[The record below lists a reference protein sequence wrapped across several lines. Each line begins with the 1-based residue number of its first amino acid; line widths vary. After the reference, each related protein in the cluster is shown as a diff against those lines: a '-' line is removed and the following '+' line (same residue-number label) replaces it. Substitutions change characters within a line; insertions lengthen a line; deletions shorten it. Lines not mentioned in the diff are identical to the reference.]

1 MVKLDVP
8 SPVLHWILGSTY
20 KNISVQMW
28 IFHLVPSNNFFKLI
42 PIHAGMVGM
51 LANTAFLCR
60 SGHLIQFAANIFFIN
75 WSLPPVP
82 WQVMGWQKWLFCE
95 DLGIWFKSW
104 QKHFLLKLTAPHHHE
119 VYENFLLGI
128 EWNVQICNEKSYYQH
143 SYHSWGKHDFSMQIL
158 IFSSI
163 PSYFFYKL
171 TLQTNEGFNFPAHTS
186 GNFMQFLEF
195 YFGNSSPPP
204 WEGLMNII
212 FLWRS
217 GHFIQFLAKYF
228 L

>member
-119 VYENFLLGI
+119 VYEKFLARNWMKCPDLQWKVILPALLPLLGKT
-128 EWNVQICNEKSYYQH
+128 W
-143 SYHSWGKHDFSMQIL
+143 L
-158 IFSSI
+158 
-163 PSYFFYKL
+163 FY
-171 TLQTNEGFNFPAHTS
+171 AD
-186 GNFMQFLEF
+186 
-195 YFGNSSPPP
+195 
-204 WEGLMNII
+204 IDI
-212 FLWRS
+212 
-217 GHFIQFLAKYF
+217 
-228 L
+228 